1 MSSYPSIEP
10 SSTIGT
16 RDVMRLVLRRGWVVI
31 VIMVITIAIAL
42 VVTKKTQKLWTATA
56 MLVTS
61 NTSNN
66 TTGTTAS
73 ESQPTTQMQML
84 QSQYMA
90 QRTIDWLRNQANV
103 TGQPFEFANLTPQQ
117 LLDAMTV
124 DNPQESNLIK
134 VKVDWT
140 SPTGAQQ
147 LANGVCGAFMSWNK
161 EIVHDNLNQNAHDLK
176 QRLAAVHL
184 ELLAANL
191 AVENFKESHN
201 MAAVKAMSEAQVGQ
215 FETATSNVMQLKA
228 QVAAQQA
235 QVTSLENQ
243 VKAADKSILTTKS
256 VRDDQVIA
264 ALQAQYESEL
274 ETYNQDRLKLLPNY
288 PGMPQRKQHLEQLKA
303 KIAGMLTATIAGN
316 RPTLSQQSSLAD
328 NLLTAQNTLISTQTQ
343 LASATTDMDRLN
355 LALKGLPAIER
366 QYEQLVANAEGK
378 QKFYDSLQQQ
388 VMATNLA
395 TIGARLNTEIAQ
407 KAAVPDAPSHPNLY
421 TNLAFGGVIGL
432 ILGLATVVLLEQTDQ
447 RLRNTSHARGLL
459 PGAVIG
465 ALPRVNPQQIRGIL
479 EGSGTGRVAES
490 YSLARA
496 NLALALRNLG
506 QGSHIVMVTSALPG
520 EGKSVTAAALAKSSS
535 RAGKRVILIEA
546 DMRRPSLNS
555 MFGTDERA
563 GLAEVLG
570 GTMSLDDVL
579 VSADQDNLTL
589 LYSGTP
595 TINPSDLIARPA
607 MVTILEALRAE
618 ADIIF
623 IDTPPCSL
631 VADALVLAPLVD
643 CILQVVSLDMADQPT
658 TLETTAALRAADPA
672 KMVYFINRAPD
683 EPNKSYTTYYGG
695 HGTNGSYAGQNL
707 KLKALSAAPAPSEA
721 AQENA
726 PSS

>member
-1 MSSYPSIEP
+1 
-10 SSTIGT
+10 
-16 RDVMRLVLRRGWVVI
+16 MRLVLRRGWVVI
-31 VIMVITIAIAL
+31 LIMAITVGIAL

-61 NTSNN
+61 NASND

-73 ESQPTTQMQML
+73 ESQSATEMQML
-84 QSQYMA
+84 KSQYMA
-90 QRTIDWLRNQANV
+90 QRTIDWLRNQANT
-103 TGQPFEFANLTPQQ
+103 TGAPFQFANLTPDN

-124 DNPQESNLIK
+124 ENPQESNLIK
-134 VKVDWT
+134 VKVDWP
-140 SPTGAQQ
+140 SPAGAQQ
-147 LANGVCGAFMSWNK
+147 LANGVCNAFMSWNK
-161 EIVHDNLNQNAHDLK
+161 EIVHENLNQNAHDLK

-191 AVENFKESHN
+191 AVQNFKESHN
-201 MAAVKAMSEAQVGQ
+201 IAAVKAMSEAQVSQ
-215 FETATSNVMQLKA
+215 FESATANVMQLKA
-228 QVAAQQA
+228 QVASQQA

-243 VKAADKSILTTKS
+243 VRAADKSILASKS
-256 VRDDQVIA
+256 VRDDQVLA
-264 ALQAQYESEL
+264 SLQAQYETEL
-274 ETYNQDRLKLLPNY
+274 EAYNQDRLKLLPNY
-288 PGMPQRKQHLEQLKA
+288 PGMPQRKEHLQQLKA
-303 KIAGMLTATIAGN
+303 KIAGMLTANIAGN

-328 NLLTAQNTLISTQTQ
+328 NLLTAQNTLIATQTQ
-343 LASATTDMDRLN
+343 LASATDDRDRLN
-355 LALKGLPAIER
+355 RALKGLPAIER
-366 QYEQLVANAEGK
+366 KYQQLVTTAEAK
-378 QKFYDSLQQQ
+378 QKFYEQLQQQ
-388 VMATNLA
+388 VMATA
-395 TIGARLNTEIAQ
+395 ISTIGARLNVEIAQ
-407 KAAVPDAPSHPNLY
+407 KAALPDAPSHPNVY

-447 RLRNTSHARGLL
+447 RLRNTTHARGLL

-506 QGSHIVMVTSALPG
+506 QGSHVVMVTSALPG
-520 EGKSVTAAALAKSSS
+520 EGKSVTAAALAKSSA

-546 DMRRPSLNS
+546 DMRRPSLNG

-563 GLAEVLG
+563 GLAEVLS

-589 LYSGTP
+589 LYSGIP
-595 TINPSDLIARPA
+595 SVNPSDLIARPA
-607 MVTILEALRAE
+607 MATILEALRAE

-631 VADALVLAPLVD
+631 VADALVLAPLAD

-672 KMVYFINRAPD
+672 KMVYFINRSPD
-683 EPNKSYTTYYGG
+683 EPNKSYTTYYSG
-695 HGTNGSYAGQNL
+695 HGSNGSYAGQNL
-707 KLKALSAAPAPSEA
+707 KLKALGAAPAQAEA
-721 AQENA
+721 SAENA
-726 PSS
+726 QSS

>member
-1 MSSYPSIEP
+1 
-10 SSTIGT
+10 
-16 RDVMRLVLRRGWVVI
+16 MRLVLRRGWVVI
-31 VIMVITIAIAL
+31 LIMAITLGIAF

-61 NTSNN
+61 NASND

-73 ESQPTTQMQML
+73 ESQSATQMQML
-84 QSQYMA
+84 KSQYMA
-90 QRTIDWLRNQANV
+90 QRTIDWLRNQANT
-103 TGQPFEFANLTPQQ
+103 TGTPFQFTNLTPDE
-117 LLDAMTV
+117 LLNAMTV
-124 DNPQESNLIK
+124 ENPQESNLIK
-134 VKVDWT
+134 VKVDWP
-140 SPTGAQQ
+140 SPSGSQQ
-147 LANGVCGAFMSWNK
+147 LANGVCNAFMSWNR
-161 EIVHDNLNQNAHDLK
+161 EIVHENLNQNAHDLK

-191 AVENFKESHN
+191 AVQNFKESHN
-201 MAAVKAMSEAQVGQ
+201 MAAVKAMSEAQVSQ
-215 FETATSNVMQLKA
+215 FESATANVMQLKA
-228 QVAAQQA
+228 QVAAEQA
-235 QVTSLENQ
+235 QVNSLENQ
-243 VKAADKSILTTKS
+243 VRIADKSILTTKS
-256 VRDDQVIA
+256 VRDDQVLA
-264 ALQAQYESEL
+264 SLQSEYETEL
-274 ETYNQDRLKLLPNY
+274 EAYNKDSLKLLPNY
-288 PGMPQRKQHLEQLKA
+288 PGMAQRKAHLQQLKA
-303 KIAGMLTATIAGN
+303 KIAGMLTANIAGN

-328 NLLTAQNTLISTQTQ
+328 NLLTAQNTLIATQTQ
-343 LASATTDMDRLN
+343 LASATSDRDRLN

-366 QYEQLVANAEGK
+366 KYQQLVTTAEAK
-378 QKFYDSLQQQ
+378 QKFYEQLQQQ
-388 VMATNLA
+388 VMATALS
-395 TIGARLNTEIAQ
+395 TIGARLNVEIAQ
-407 KAAVPDAPSHPNLY
+407 KAALPDAPSHPNIY

-465 ALPRVNPQQIRGIL
+465 ALPRVNAQQIRGIL

-506 QGSHIVMVTSALPG
+506 QGSHVILVTSALPG
-520 EGKSVTAAALAKSSS
+520 EGKSVTAAALAKSSA

-546 DMRRPSLNS
+546 DMRRPSLNA

-579 VSADQDNLTL
+579 VSADQENLTL
-589 LYSGTP
+589 LYSGIP
-595 TINPSDLIARPA
+595 VVNPSDLIARPA
-607 MVTILEALRAE
+607 MATILEALRAE

-623 IDTPPCSL
+623 VDTPPCSL
-631 VADALVLAPLVD
+631 VADALVLAPLAD

-683 EPNKSYTTYYGG
+683 EPNKSYTTYYSG

-707 KLKALSAAPAPSEA
+707 KLKALSAAPAPTEA
-721 AQENA
+721 APENA
-726 PSS
+726 QSS